1 MVTIF
6 NQLLIMTCINPSLQ
20 CNICGVKVL
29 LMGYFFIKN
38 IICTAQA
45 VFAFQDKK
53 YLILCVKSMEGENFS
68 LCLVKM
74 LLKMKKQKT
83 KNKARND

>member
-1 MVTIF
+1 
-6 NQLLIMTCINPSLQ
+6 
-20 CNICGVKVL
+20 
-29 LMGYFFIKN
+29 MGYFFIKN

-74 LLKMKKQKT
+74 LLKMKKINQTKT
-83 KNKARND
+83 KQEMMETVVQHKRR